1 MKKKTASFVLAC
13 AIGSLCGCGAVP
25 SMKYYQI
32 SAPNSPPAPA
42 TAATLPLT
50 LVVAPL
56 RGSPLYQDDRLIYA
70 TSSEA
75 MGAYEHQR
83 WAQAPTQMIQ
93 DVIVRTLRESGHY
106 RTVEELSGSSRGNFI
121 LRGSLYDFKE
131 VSGGTLSARVTLN
144 MDLRD
149 VKTGATV
156 WTHYYTHDEP
166 VAHDDVPSVVAALN
180 RNVHQAVGEISSSLQ
195 RYLDEYS
202 ATNQPQP

>member
-1 MKKKTASFVLAC
+1 
-13 AIGSLCGCGAVP
+13 
-25 SMKYYQI
+25 MKYYQI
-32 SAPNSPPAPA
+32 SGPNSPPAPA
-42 TAATLPLT
+42 TAATLPIT

-70 TSSEA
+70 TSNEA
-75 MGAYEHQR
+75 MGAYEYQR
-83 WAQAPTQMIQ
+83 WAQPPTQMIQ
-93 DVIVRTLRESGHY
+93 DVIVRTLRASGHY
-106 RTVEELSGSSRGNFI
+106 RTVEELGSSSRGKFI

-131 VSGGTLSARVTLN
+131 VSGGALSARVTLN

-156 WTHYYTHDEP
+156 WNHYYTHDEP

-195 RYLDEYS
+195 QFLDQYVP
-202 ATNQPQP
+202 THPPQPPSAP